1 MATELV
7 YERATGVQEQVRQC
21 MATGCRKF
29 YRAATAQETTCPHCG
44 SEQTRD
50 TREGR
55 EQGAARPR
63 LVT

>member
-1 MATELV
+1 MAQEQV
-7 YERATGVQEQVRQC
+7 YERATGILEQVRQC

-44 SEQTRD
+44 SENTRD
-50 TREGR
+50 TREGH
-55 EQGAARPR
+55 EKGTARPR